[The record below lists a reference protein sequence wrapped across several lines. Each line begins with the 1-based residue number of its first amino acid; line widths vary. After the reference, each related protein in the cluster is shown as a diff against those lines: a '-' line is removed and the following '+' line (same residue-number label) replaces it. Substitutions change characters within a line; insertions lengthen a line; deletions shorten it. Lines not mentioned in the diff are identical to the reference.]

1 MATVKKSTTS
11 TSAAQKA
18 AGIKADPKALAF
30 EARVTETLDARDGI
44 QLRLTALA
52 VEGRKVYPTED
63 AARDGFRRA
72 YAATVTNL
80 AKAKD
85 AAKLKGASRAK
96 AEKAL
101 ASGIATRAAEML
113 AVWRA
118 SKGEVDDL
126 PLGQAAKAAR
136 AQGAGSQK
144 NAGKERAPRQPKG
157 GAPAPLTVDQ
167 SLAAMQA
174 AHKALVK
181 ALGDNEA
188 ALNLAAEMYDLLE
201 DYAAQ
206 IRAAK

>member
-11 TSAAQKA
+11 TTAAQKA
-18 AGIKADPKALAF
+18 AGIKANPKHLAF

-44 QLRLTALA
+44 QLKLTALA
-52 VEGRKVYPTED
+52 VEGRKIYSTED
-63 AARDGFRRA
+63 DARDGFRRA

-85 AAKLKGASRAK
+85 AAKLKGDARAK

-118 SKGEVDDL
+118 SKGKVDDL

-136 AQGAGSQK
+136 AAGAGSQK
-144 NAGKERAPRQPKG
+144 NAGKERAPRQPTADKPPTMIQ
-157 GAPAPLTVDQ
+157 A
-167 SLAAMQA
+167 LALLES
-174 AHKALVK
+174 AHKAIVLACGDDK
-181 ALGDNEA
+181 ARLEI
-188 ALNLAAEMYDLLE
+188 AAELYDAMLE
-201 DYAAQ
+201 YTGRLAQ
-206 IRAAK
+206 TK